1 MDWLKASAM
10 QQGRA
15 IMAGVLDPLD
25 QTEAYLA
32 AAKAHPDCKRI
43 YARLTEA
50 RARSESV
57 AAHDRA
63 KEERRHSLLDGVAI
77 AWKDNIDSGGTVTE
91 AGSKLL
97 EGRVPRKDAIVLARL
112 ARRGMVCLGKTHL
125 TELAFSGLGL
135 NPVTATPPNALDPEL
150 APGGSSSGSAVAVA
164 LGLAA
169 AAIGTD
175 TGGSVRV
182 PAAWNGLVGFKPT
195 NGAVPEKG
203 VVPLCRRFDVAG
215 PIARTVEDCAELFAL
230 MADQRAPDLRDAD
243 VRGRR
248 FLVLDGL
255 PFDGAEAGPVAA
267 FEDALARLAAAGAQ
281 ISHVSTDWTQKA
293 MELSPLLFAPE
304 AYGIWRAQ
312 IEDAPEL
319 MWKPML
325 DRFRGGADV
334 SAPDYVAAW
343 ESLDAHPPQMGQGD
357 RGRRGCH
364 PDPDRADHAAERR
377 QADGGRGRVRA
388 GKPSDPAEHADRQS
402 SGPAGDHAADGAPG
416 LRHLASGSCRAGQTP
431 AARRGR
437 GRGGTGGLSPSLL
450 DAKPRSR

>member
-1 MDWLKASAM
+1 MDWLKAPAM

-32 AAKAHPDCKRI
+32 AAKAHPDCARI

-112 ARRGMVCLGKTHL
+112 ARRGMVCLGKTHM

-195 NGAVPEKG
+195 LGAVPEKG

-230 MADQRAPDLRDAD
+230 MVDQRAPDLSGAD

-255 PFDGAEAGPVAA
+255 PFDGAEAAPVAA
-267 FEDALARLAAAGAQ
+267 FEDAVARLVAAGAE
-281 ISHVSTDWTQKA
+281 IGHVSTDWVRKA
-293 MELSPLLFAPE
+293 MDLSPLLFAPE

-319 MWKPML
+319 MWKPVL

-343 ESLDAHPPQMGQGD
+343 ESLTRIRRRWVKEIAAGVDAILIPTVPIMPPSTAKLM
-357 RGRRGCH
+357 
-364 PDPDRADHAAERR
+364 ADEAEF
-377 QADGGRGRVRA
+377 VRA
-388 GKPSDPAEHADRQS
+388 NLLTLRNTRIGNLLDLPAVTLPTGH
-402 SGPAGDHAADGAPG
+402 PACG
-416 LRHLASGSCRAGQTP
+416 LSLLGHTGRDRHLLRVAAGAE
-431 AARRGR
+431 AALAG
-437 GRGGTGGLSPSLL
+437 
-450 DAKPRSR
+450 